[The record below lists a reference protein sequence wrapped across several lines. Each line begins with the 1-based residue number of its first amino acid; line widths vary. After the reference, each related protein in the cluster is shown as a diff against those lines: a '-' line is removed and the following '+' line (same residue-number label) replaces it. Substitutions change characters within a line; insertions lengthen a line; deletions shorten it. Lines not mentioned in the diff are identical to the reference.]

1 MLLLLSGL
9 ALAQDP
15 ATVARDE
22 IRLPLTPSE
31 GHDVYMGVFDHPR
44 ADVKSWTSDTD
55 GFTCEPDGDL
65 LQVVVRRE
73 TWPSVVP
80 SKVTCTA
87 DDGRRVK
94 ARVVVDA
101 IKHQAMFVADG
112 TLVMPR
118 EKGNSVIYAGPPPQ
132 GNVVVGTG
140 KSGSLSV
147 RCEVKP
153 GPELRV
159 TVDPENDDGVGMCA
173 LQDNNGKVVKVP
185 IRIVTV
191 K

>member
-1 MLLLLSGL
+1 MLLLLSAL

-15 ATVARDE
+15 STVAKDE
-22 IRLPLTPSE
+22 LRMPLTPSE
-31 GHDVYMGVFDHPR
+31 GHDVYMGVFDHTN
-44 ADVKSWTSDTD
+44 ADVKRWSSDTE

-87 DDGRRVK
+87 DDGRKVK
-94 ARVVVDA
+94 ARVVIDSL
-101 IKHQAMFVADG
+101 KHRAMFVADG

-118 EKGNSVIYAGPPPQ
+118 EKGNASIYNGPPPS
-132 GNVVVGTG
+132 GNIVVQTG
-140 KSGSLSV
+140 KTGSLSV
-147 RCEVKP
+147 RCEVRP

-159 TVDPENDDGVGMCA
+159 TVDPENKDGVGQCA
-173 LQDNNGKVVKVP
+173 LQDNNGKMVRVP
-185 IRIVTV
+185 VRVVTV
-191 K
+191 R